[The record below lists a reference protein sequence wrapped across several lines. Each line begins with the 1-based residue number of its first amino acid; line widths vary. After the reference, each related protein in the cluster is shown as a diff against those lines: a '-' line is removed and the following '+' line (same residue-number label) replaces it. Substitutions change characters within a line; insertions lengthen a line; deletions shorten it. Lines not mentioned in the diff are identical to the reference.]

1 MSRRRGC
8 FIFRFSW
15 ISLTRRRRR
24 SEWGRVA
31 RRTCIERGQAMLIPQ
46 RTFDLLAEEGKVELV
61 GTPSPSWLGVPL
73 RTPAATIG
81 VLVVQ
86 HYEDE
91 NAYTERDQEF
101 LASVG
106 GQIALAIERKR
117 SEEKVRESEARLR
130 VLVEQ
135 LPAVLW
141 TVDRGLAV
149 YVGAGSWTCAAG
161 TKAGPDR
168 GNVAA

>member
-1 MSRRRGC
+1 MCIRD
-8 FIFRFSW
+8 RFDEAPPPQQVG
-15 ISLTRRRRR
+15 R
-24 SEWGRVA
+24 SCTAYVYRTGR
-31 RRTCIERGQAMLIPQ
+31 AMLIPQ
-46 RTFDLLAEEGKVELV
+46 QVFDRLAADGEVELV

-86 HYEDE
+86 HYENE
-91 NAYTERDQEF
+91 FAYTERDLEF

-106 GQIALAIERKR
+106 GQIALAIDRKR
-117 SEEKVRESEARLR
+117 AEEKIRESEARLR

-141 TVDRGLAV
+141 TVSKDLCFTSAL
-149 YVGAGSWTCAAG
+149 GAGLTRLGLKPNQIVGVSLFEIGRAH
-161 TKAGPDR
+161 
-168 GNVAA
+168 V

>member
-1 MSRRRGC
+1 
-8 FIFRFSW
+8 
-15 ISLTRRRRR
+15 
-24 SEWGRVA
+24 
-31 RRTCIERGQAMLIPQ
+31 MLIPQ
-46 RTFDLLAEEGKVELV
+46 QVFDRLAAEGEVELV

-86 HYEDE
+86 HYENE
-91 NAYTERDQEF
+91 AAYTERDLEF

-106 GQIALAIERKR
+106 GQIALAIDRKR
-117 SEEKVRESEARLR
+117 AEEKIRESEARLR

-141 TVDRGLAV
+141 TVEQRTLFHVRLGRRPHAPRPQAQSDCGRFAL
-149 YVGAGSWTCAAG
+149 
-161 TKAGPDR
+161 
-168 GNVAA
+168 

>member
-1 MSRRRGC
+1 MTLRLRRRKWAG
-8 FIFRFSW
+8 
-15 ISLTRRRRR
+15 
-24 SEWGRVA
+24 VA
-31 RRTCIERGQAMLIPQ
+31 RRTSISTGRAMLIPQ
-46 RTFDLLAEEGKVELV
+46 SAFDKLAEEGEVELV

-91 NAYTERDQEF
+91 NAYTERDLEF
-101 LASVG
+101 LSSVG
-106 GQIALAIERKR
+106 GQIALAIDRKR
-117 SEEKVRESEARLR
+117 ADASVRESEARLR

-141 TVDRGLAV
+141 TVDKNLRFTSC
-149 YVGAGSWTCAAG
+149 AGRRVDAAW
-161 TKAGPDR
+161 TKAE
-168 GNVAA
+168 